1 MAARL
6 LPLLVGLVCLCLAV
20 PAGAGY
26 LDEQNERACQAHG
39 GLWSVHH
46 TTQIVQNI
54 AACTTDCFRYQVT
67 CRNGKQLFF
76 TSRYQPTANATD
88 IFFYEHDTLPKL
100 VIFGIIAAFA
110 GIAVFGS
117 RENQDAITTVRRHG
131 IFLAVFGFT
140 IWKWGSVATT
150 GAGPVDASVIPIV
163 TFIVFPVYV
172 IYHGKAFLRGFNYL
186 FVRHPV
192 ASAISSAIRT
202 GEAINAQSVAQT
214 LAAGAADE
222 GSKPAYHYENQAEK
236 AHELAERLERDA
248 EMAEA
253 ALERERARADLAEAE
268 AQLALLKRN
277 EAGNR

>member
-6 LPLLVGLVCLCLAV
+6 LPLRVGLVCLLLAV

-26 LDEQNERACQAHG
+26 LDEWNERACQAHG

-46 TTQIVQNI
+46 TTQIVPNL
-54 AACTTDCFRYQVT
+54 AACASDCFRYQVT

-76 TSRYQPTANATD
+76 TSRYQPMANATD

-110 GIAVFGS
+110 GIAFFGS
-117 RENQDAITTVRRHG
+117 RENENAITTVRRHG

-140 IWKWGSVATT
+140 IWKWGSIATT

-172 IYHGKAFLRGFNYL
+172 LYHVKAFLRGFNYL

-192 ASAISSAIRT
+192 EGAITPALRT
-202 GEAINAQSVAQT
+202 GAAIDTQSVAKT
-214 LAAGAADE
+214 LASGASDTGAM
-222 GSKPAYHYENQAEK
+222 PTYHYEHQAEK
-236 AHELAERLERDA
+236 ARALAEKLERDA

-253 ALERERARADLAEAE
+253 ALKRERARADLAEAE
-268 AQLALLKRN
+268 AQLELLKRS
-277 EAGNR
+277 ERG